1 LTQMIVLSSSMSIPL
16 SDATRLMKESAAN
29 PADDAQ
35 ARQISAALGKGNE
48 AAFNQLYD
56 RYHGRLFRLALALG
70 HGDDTLAHE
79 TAHAAL
85 LTAAA
90 KLKAVESEEHLWN
103 WLARAARQHLSKD
116 RRRQQRH
123 PQPARLENLPHPAE
137 NATTE
142 SALDNSID
150 MALLALEPEDR
161 QVVEWFYFDGLSHK
175 EIAAR
180 LAATVK
186 AVSSRLE
193 RARAKLRLLLAKER
207 SHET

>member
-1 LTQMIVLSSSMSIPL
+1 MIVVAPAMSFPATASGAAL
-16 SDATRLMKESAAN
+16 DAE
-29 PADDAQ
+29 
-35 ARQISAALGKGNE
+35 ARAISAAVAKGEE
-48 AAFNQLYD
+48 AGFQQLYD
-56 RYHGRLFRLALALG
+56 RYHRRLFRLAVSL
-70 HGDDTLAHE
+70 HQGDE
-79 TAHAAL
+79 TVAREVVQSVM
-85 LTAAA
+85 LTAAG
-90 KLKAVESEEHLWN
+90 KLKPLQSEEHLWN

>member
-1 LTQMIVLSSSMSIPL
+1 
-16 SDATRLMKESAAN
+16 
-29 PADDAQ
+29 
-35 ARQISAALGKGNE
+35 
-48 AAFNQLYD
+48 
-56 RYHGRLFRLALALG
+56 
-70 HGDDTLAHE
+70 
-79 TAHAAL
+79 
-85 LTAAA
+85 
-90 KLKAVESEEHLWN
+90 
-103 WLARAARQHLSKD
+103 
-116 RRRQQRH
+116 
-123 PQPARLENLPHPAE
+123 LENLPHPAE

>member
-1 LTQMIVLSSSMSIPL
+1 MSIPL

-70 HGDDTLAHE
+70 HGDETLAHD
-79 TAHAAL
+79 TAQAAL

-123 PQPARLENLPHPAE
+123 PQPASLEDLPHPAK
-137 NATTE
+137 NAVTE

-180 LAATVK
+180 LTATVK